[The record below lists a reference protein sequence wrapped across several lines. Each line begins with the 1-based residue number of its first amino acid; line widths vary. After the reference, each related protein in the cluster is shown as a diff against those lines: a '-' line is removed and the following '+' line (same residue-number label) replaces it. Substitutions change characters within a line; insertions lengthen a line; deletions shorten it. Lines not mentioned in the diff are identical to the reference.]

1 MNPFASL
8 NDVMAI
14 AGKTYSAA
22 EQARIETLL
31 PLVSDAL
38 RVDAFRYSWDLD
50 EHATGSET
58 YANLLKLVTADVVSR
73 AMRQSAD
80 GEPMQQETQS
90 ALGYSWSGSYA
101 IPGGGVA
108 GAIMNNDRRR
118 LGYMRQRFGV
128 IEFYDD
134 QGN

>member
-1 MNPFASL
+1 MNPFADL
-8 NDVMAI
+8 NDVIAI
-14 AGKTYSAA
+14 SGKAYAA
-22 EQARIETLL
+22 DEQSRIQVLL

-50 EHATGSET
+50 EHAAQSES
-58 YANLLKLVTADVVSR
+58 YASLLKLVTADVVIR
-73 AMRQSAD
+73 AMRQSVD
-80 GEPMQQETQS
+80 TEPMQQETQS

-108 GAIMNNDRRR
+108 GAIMNNDRKR

-134 QGN
+134 QRD

>member
-8 NDVMAI
+8 DDVMAI

-38 RVDAFRYSWDLD
+38 RVDAFRYSWNLD
-50 EHATGSET
+50 ERVSESET
-58 YANLLKLVTADVVSR
+58 YANLVKLVTADVVSR